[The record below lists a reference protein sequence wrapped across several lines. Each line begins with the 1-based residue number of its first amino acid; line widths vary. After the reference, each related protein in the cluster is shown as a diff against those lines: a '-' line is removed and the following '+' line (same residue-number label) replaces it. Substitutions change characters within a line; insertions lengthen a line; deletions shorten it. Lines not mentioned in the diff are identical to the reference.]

1 MNGNLAMSRAMG
13 DNAESPY
20 VNSNPDVTETQRK
33 FTEDKFIIIASDGL
47 WDVMSSQEAVD
58 FVMRNMISIGPLQL
72 GQRNRGRDS
81 SNRLLNGGWSSSLEA
96 LLRDDKDKDADRESG
111 SIRMSMQ
118 RRRNLM
124 SQYLVEEALSRGT
137 QDNTSVI
144 VVWLQ

>member
-1 MNGNLAMSRAMG
+1 M
-13 DNAESPY
+13 
-20 VNSNPDVTETQRK
+20 
-33 FTEDKFIIIASDGL
+33 
-47 WDVMSSQEAVD
+47 
-58 FVMRNMISIGPLQL
+58 
-72 GQRNRGRDS
+72 
-81 SNRLLNGGWSSSLEA
+81 EA

>member
-1 MNGNLAMSRAMG
+1 
-13 DNAESPY
+13 
-20 VNSNPDVTETQRK
+20 
-33 FTEDKFIIIASDGL
+33 
-47 WDVMSSQEAVD
+47 
-58 FVMRNMISIGPLQL
+58 MRNMISIGPLQL

-81 SNRLLNGGWSSSLEA
+81 GSSSRFLNGGWSSSLEA
-96 LLRDDKDKDADRESG
+96 LLRDAEDKDADRESG

>member
-20 VNSNPDVTETQRK
+20 VNSNPDVTKGK

-72 GQRNRGRDS
+72 DNETG
-81 SNRLLNGGWSSSLEA
+81 
-96 LLRDDKDKDADRESG
+96 KDLAA
-111 SIRMSMQ
+111 
-118 RRRNLM
+118 
-124 SQYLVEEALSRGT
+124 VA
-137 QDNTSVI
+137 VF
-144 VVWLQ
+144 

>member
-20 VNSNPDVTETQRK
+20 VNSNPDVTETERK

-81 SNRLLNGGWSSSLEA
+81 GSSIRFLNGDWSSSLEA
-96 LLRDDKDKDADRESG
+96 LLRDAEDKDADRESG

-124 SQYLVEEALSRGT
+124 SST
-137 QDNTSVI
+137 WSKKP
-144 VVWLQ
+144 